1 MYIWS
6 YTLDEIEVQSETTIL
21 QGYRDAHCLFLEAPV
36 DGSADYADPQKK
48 YLLSQRRQDF
58 RLCLAIHAPRR
69 GVIEVGIQSDYVCSQ

>member
-1 MYIWS
+1 MS
-6 YTLDEIEVQSETTIL
+6 IEAHSGTTIL

-69 GVIEVGIQSDYVCSQ
+69 GVIEVRV

>member
-1 MYIWS
+1 
-6 YTLDEIEVQSETTIL
+6 
-21 QGYRDAHCLFLEAPV
+21 V